1 MPATGNAMDP
11 LKDIQ
16 PQWRTLVIA
25 AVALAYP
32 VGQTGFELGA
42 YGELFFD
49 NKLSGWITVTATL
62 IVLAIV
68 PRKKREGLNV
78 RIWILAIPS
87 VWMLFRL
94 VVGLSS
100 PNDLLH
106 PALFV
111 AGAVSFALC
120 VPYAI
125 YLIVRIANPD
135 LPDLRE
141 PRLRVILAV
150 LAISF
155 FATGYGIGL
164 RNDLFQTCE
173 ELQVYDEDLP
183 AHCLNDIG
191 ATNSQGT

>member
-1 MPATGNAMDP
+1 MDP

-16 PQWRTLVIA
+16 PQWRTLVVA

-49 NKLSGWITVTATL
+49 NKLSAWITVTATL
-62 IVLAIV
+62 VVLALV

-87 VWMLFRL
+87 LWMLVRL
-94 VVGLSS
+94 IIGLSS
-100 PNDLLH
+100 PADVVH
-106 PALFV
+106 PLIFV
-111 AGAVSFALC
+111 GGAVSFALC

-125 YLIVRIANPD
+125 YLIVRVANPD

-141 PRLRVILAV
+141 TRLRIILAMI
-150 LAISF
+150 AISF
-155 FATGYGIGL
+155 FTVGYGIGL
-164 RNDLFQTCE
+164 RNELFQTC
-173 ELQVYDEDLP
+173 QDMRINDDELP
-183 AHCLNDIG
+183 AYCLSDGNAGD
-191 ATNSQGT
+191 AQTR